1 LDHLDVIAAGLSL
14 VAMRAPAEYGMH
26 PFGSRASDG
35 DRVLIETK
43 EF

>member
-1 LDHLDVIAAGLSL
+1 LGHLDVTAAGLSL

-26 PFGSRASDG
+26 PFRSRASDG

-43 EF
+43 ES